1 MDITIYETNEIEVKT
16 INDRGQVHYDVIT
29 PDQFDRAEELG
40 ILSQAQALWTDE
52 VISAYEQYIQSF
64 EEAEE

>member
-16 INDRGQVHYDVIT
+16 INDQGQVHYDVIT
-29 PDQFDRAEELG
+29 PDQFDRAEQLG
-40 ILSQAQALWTDE
+40 VLSQAQALWTTE
-52 VISAYEQYIQSF
+52 VINAYEQYIQSF

>member
-16 INDRGQVHYDVIT
+16 INDQGQVHYDVIT
-29 PDQFDRAEELG
+29 PSQFDRAEQLG
-40 ILSQAQALWTDE
+40 VLSQAQALWTAE